1 MGAWDYDGAALTGAT
16 ATLSQVVEGGRE
28 AFKKMRIF
36 LIGFEGFPYTGGSR
50 NRDSVG
56 PLFIAGKHGR
66 MCLSQEHFYSYSKL
80 ANERLNPGR
89 KGQKRG

>member
-28 AFKKMRIF
+28 AFKKRRIF
-36 LIGFEGFPYTGGSR
+36 SIGFEGFPYTGGSR
-50 NRDSVG
+50 NRDSV
-56 PLFIAGKHGR
+56 IAGKHGR
-66 MCLSQEHFYSYSKL
+66 MCLSQEHFNSYSKL